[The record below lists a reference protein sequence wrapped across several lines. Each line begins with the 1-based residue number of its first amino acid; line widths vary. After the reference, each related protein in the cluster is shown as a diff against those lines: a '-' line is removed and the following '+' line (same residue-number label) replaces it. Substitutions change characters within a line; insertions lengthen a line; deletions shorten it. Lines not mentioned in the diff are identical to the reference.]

1 MYFSDVVKN
10 GRGLMTSSSTV
21 DESSGNDKVRYS
33 AATGRGHLC
42 LTEIYMGRLSVRLT
56 VTVGI

>member
-1 MYFSDVVKN
+1 MVKN

-42 LTEIYMGRLSVRLT
+42 LTEICMGRLSVRLT